1 MPHSINQGDARFAYF
16 NKIWGIPMSMH
27 DCGYWSAV
35 AVGAAITVSSTSVS
49 FGQASNTAGGMS
61 DITVLS
67 VDIGHFDYGH
77 KIIHVYENSRNQSE
91 YRNSPERW
99 QFVIEPL
106 LSTRP
111 AANGNVE
118 FRSFALDP
126 VIEVIGKREQI
137 RPKHRVMVP
146 IDLINDWAREQAL
159 NVALAAYPDA
169 KCKIGRSNVDVL
181 PLTELTLTSNDIEA
195 KDGLMHRRVDIRAK
209 TQSFR

>member
-1 MPHSINQGDARFAYF
+1 MSPATMTGNLGKSLSDGA
-16 NKIWGIPMSMH
+16 MSMH

-137 RPKHRVMVP
+137 RPKHRVMGIAP
-146 IDLINDWAREQAL
+146 ASTAL
-159 NVALAAYPDA
+159 RDA
-169 KCKIGRSNVDVL
+169 TAG
-181 PLTELTLTSNDIEA
+181 
-195 KDGLMHRRVDIRAK
+195 
-209 TQSFR
+209 